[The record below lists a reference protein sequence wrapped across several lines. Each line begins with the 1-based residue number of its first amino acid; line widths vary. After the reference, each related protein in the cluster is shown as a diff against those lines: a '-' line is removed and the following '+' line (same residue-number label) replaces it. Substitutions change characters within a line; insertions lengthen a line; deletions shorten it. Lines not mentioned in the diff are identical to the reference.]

1 MPLVWVGVDE
11 VTDAVLDGRVHNPST
26 VVAVLALGAHRAQG
40 WRRLR
45 PVDAPFVPGRQA
57 PGADWPA

>member
-1 MPLVWVGVDE
+1 MYKRQ
-11 VTDAVLDGRVHNPST
+11 VLDGRVHNPST

-45 PVDAPFVPGRQA
+45 PVDAPFVPDRQA
-57 PGADWPA
+57 PGADWSA

>member
-1 MPLVWVGVDE
+1 MPLAWVGVDE
-11 VTDAVLDGRVHNPST
+11 VVDAVLDGRVHNPST
-26 VVAVLALGAHRAQG
+26 VVAVLALQAHRARG

-45 PVDAPFVPGRQA
+45 PVDASFVPERQG